1 MSTAADCARGHS
13 TRRNFAYNRRQMLAR
28 LILFLALVA
37 IPQAWA
43 QSPGQGMDYGRYHAL
58 VIGNNDYRHL
68 PKLKTA
74 ITDAQGIADVF
85 GSRYG
90 FNVELLL
97 NADRDQIVRAIAQ
110 YRSLKDSDNLIIY
123 YAGHGVLD
131 EASDRG
137 FWLPVD
143 AEKDNEARWIDVAL
157 ISGNL
162 RAMNA
167 RHVLVIADSC
177 YSGALTRDAAT
188 ALPQSTDR
196 ATWLKRMRD
205 RRARTALVSGGL
217 EPVMDGGGS
226 GHSVFARS
234 LINTLRENR
243 DVLQGTELFNQL
255 RGRVV
260 VNSPQTPAYADIRM
274 AGHEGGDFL
283 FVPRSAAQ
291 AAAPAAGGSPDA
303 MDLAFW
309 DAIKGSS
316 NPADFRAYLESFPQG
331 RFAPLARLRAA
342 EAAPVAAA
350 PAPAAPPPPAPV
362 PPIRQSTPV
371 AAPPPVAPAPVPT
384 PPAQVALA
392 PSAAAGAVADA
403 AAFQREWP
411 AIRDRLRAQYDRSL
425 RVYEN
430 AMAFEGFIA
439 NRFERADAE
448 TLEITV
454 DYRAEVAAP
463 AGRRETRTA
472 RVKIRNKAPDY
483 EVLDWKSR

>member
-1 MSTAADCARGHS
+1 
-13 TRRNFAYNRRQMLAR
+13 MLAR
-28 LILFLALVA
+28 LILLLALVA
-37 IPQAWA
+37 TPQAWA

-58 VIGNNDYRHL
+58 VIGNNDYLHL

-74 ITDAQGIADVF
+74 IADAQGVADVF

-90 FNVELLL
+90 FSVELLL

-110 YRSLKDSDNLIIY
+110 YRALKDSDNLIIY

-143 AEKDNEARWIDVAL
+143 AEKDNEARWIDVAVV
-157 ISGNL
+157 SGNL

-188 ALPQSTDR
+188 QLPQATDR

-226 GHSVFARS
+226 GHSVFARA
-234 LINTLRENR
+234 LINTLRDNR
-243 DVLQGTELFNQL
+243 EVLQGTELFNQL

-283 FVPRSAAQ
+283 FVPRAQ
-291 AAAPAAGGSPDA
+291 PQAPAAGGGASADSL
-303 MDLAFW
+303 DLAFW
-309 DAIKGSS
+309 DAIKSS
-316 NPADFRAYLESFPQG
+316 TNPADFRAYLESFPAG

-342 EAAPVAAA
+342 EAPVASAA
-350 PAPAAPPPPAPV
+350 PAPRSAAPPPAPVVQARPAAPPP
-362 PPIRQSTPV
+362 
-371 AAPPPVAPAPVPT
+371 APAPLPA
-384 PPAQVALA
+384 PPQVAAA
-392 PSAAAGAVADA
+392 PSAAAGSIGDA
-403 AAFQREWP
+403 PAYEREWP
-411 AIRDRLRAQYDRSL
+411 SIRDRLRAQYDRTL
-425 RVYEN
+425 RLYEN
-430 AMAFEGFIA
+430 AMSFEGFIA
-439 NRFERADAE
+439 HRLESLDAGTIE
-448 TLEITV
+448 VTV

-472 RVKIRNKAPDY
+472 RVKIRNRAPDY
-483 EVLDWKSR
+483 EVLEWTAR